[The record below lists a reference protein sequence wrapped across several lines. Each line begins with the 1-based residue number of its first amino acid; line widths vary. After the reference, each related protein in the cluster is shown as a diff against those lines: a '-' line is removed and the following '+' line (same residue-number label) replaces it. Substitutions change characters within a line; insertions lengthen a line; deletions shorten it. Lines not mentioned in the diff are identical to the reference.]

1 MNSIIQIFLCL
12 LVIRKDQK
20 RLRIKRVLPDSLGC
34 FSRLRHVAALSV
46 HRYINR
52 YQPQAVVGTLCTA
65 VKRRHSITE
74 IRTWLIEF
82 FVQFTDSLYSCLIKT
97 SLILVNNSDWNQR
110 ELSRAPGSFASAV
123 FSLRSELPLMK
134 RLFNRIRELYAWV
147 TRLNDIE
154 LSSLSSCCMF
164 VAFFHYRLSNTTRS
178 NMEYHNMAGVLFTSI
193 CRRSTEFI

>member
-1 MNSIIQIFLCL
+1 M
-12 LVIRKDQK
+12 
-20 RLRIKRVLPDSLGC
+20 
-34 FSRLRHVAALSV
+34 
-46 HRYINR
+46 
-52 YQPQAVVGTLCTA
+52 GTLCTA

-110 ELSRAPGSFASAV
+110 ELSRAPCSFASAV

-193 CRRSTEFI
+193 CRRSTEQWRIFIKARNEEINLVVCQSQMLQKDVIKMDCVNLIVNKATLFIKRSISF